1 MGLPII
7 STVTTST
14 TCIKKKKKS
23 NTYFINNN
31 YKVQLLDFPMNDP
44 LHLEKERE
52 EIDNSPEDEIKG
64 GIPWQ

>member
-1 MGLPII
+1 MERNLGPTNYFNSDNINHLHL
-7 STVTTST
+7 
-14 TCIKKKKKS
+14 KKKKS

-52 EIDNSPEDEIKG
+52 ESDKFTRR
-64 GIPWQ
+64 